1 MKRVPARAAKR
12 YIRRDIDVVRRNLG
26 ATGGTGDLHE
36 IDGIMP

>member
-1 MKRVPARAAKR
+1 MKRVSARAAKR
-12 YIRRDIDVVRRNLG
+12 HIGRDVDVVRRNLG